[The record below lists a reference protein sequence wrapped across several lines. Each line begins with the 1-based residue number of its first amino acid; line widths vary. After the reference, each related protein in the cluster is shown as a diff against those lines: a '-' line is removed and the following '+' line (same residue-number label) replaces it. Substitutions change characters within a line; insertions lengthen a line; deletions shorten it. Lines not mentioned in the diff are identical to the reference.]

1 MIEKWNSKIGI
12 EEMGIDGVSSY
23 QQFAVS
29 VFAAITDIVQ
39 FHDEKDSGLLGS
51 ELNKRQILQIRNA
64 QISGRVLFEEVAEFL
79 ALHRHSFLFGE
90 DLIDFIGE
98 IERILHQTNRLRV
111 VLLR

>member
-1 MIEKWNSKIGI
+1 MIEKWSSKIAI

-23 QQFAVS
+23 QQSAVS

-51 ELNKRQILQIRNA
+51 ELDKRQILQICNTE
-64 QISGRVLFEEVAEFL
+64 ISRRVLFEEVAEFL
-79 ALHRHSFLFGE
+79 ALHRHSFLFHE

-98 IERILHQTNRLRV
+98 IERILHQINGLRIF
-111 VLLR
+111 LLR